1 MVSFSNSRIKG
12 DSTDS
17 STAHFSIFLFCC
29 IGPHLA
35 PAIQGSFLVTQ
46 ASCTATARKLLG
58 KKQTSASTLWCS
70 DHSMLCPFIAWNNLF
85 TNLHHSASLE
95 TNNHPVTTSNSKIH
109 YRLKGHTETQ
119 SLMKWILRWL
129 IRGSP
134 ALPHNPHTAWTA
146 AGLNIPLCE
155 SL

>member
-1 MVSFSNSRIKG
+1 MVSFFNSRIKD

-17 STAHFSIFLFCC
+17 STGHFSIFHC
-29 IGPHLA
+29 IGPDLA
-35 PAIQGSFLVTQ
+35 HAIQGAFLVTQ
-46 ASCTATARKLLG
+46 ASCTGTARKLLG
-58 KKQTSASTLWCS
+58 KKQTSVSTLWCS
-70 DHSMLCPFIAWNNLF
+70 NHSMLCPFIGWNNLL
-85 TNLHHSASLE
+85 TNPHHPASLE

-119 SLMKWILRWL
+119 SMMKWILRWL
-129 IRGSP
+129 IWGSP
-134 ALPHNPHTAWTA
+134 ALPHNPYPAWTA